1 LYEMWVLNRD
11 YGYYG
16 GDMEELVQWA
26 KEQAK
31 GELTGLEEW
40 LRREKFS
47 LE

>member
-1 LYEMWVLNRD
+1 MWVLNRD

-16 GDMEELVQWA
+16 SEMEKEVKWA
-26 KEQAK
+26 KEQAV
-31 GELTGLEEW
+31 GGLTGLEEW